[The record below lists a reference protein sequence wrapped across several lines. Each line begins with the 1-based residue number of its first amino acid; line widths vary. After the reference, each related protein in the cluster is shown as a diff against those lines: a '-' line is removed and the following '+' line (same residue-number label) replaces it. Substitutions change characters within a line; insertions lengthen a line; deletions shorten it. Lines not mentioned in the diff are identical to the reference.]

1 MRRYI
6 IIGLTGPTGS
16 GKSTV
21 SAFFREQGF
30 EVINAD
36 ELARSVVSQ
45 GSVCLKQL
53 ALVFGSDIIDGNGRL
68 DRRLLAKRAFS
79 SKENTALLNEITHP
93 HIFLRSLKACREYID
108 SGKKK
113 IVFDAPVLFESNSDL
128 MCDAVV
134 SVIAPKAT
142 RITRIAQRDGIDV
155 KSIEERIHAQ
165 HDDDYYINKS
175 DYVIDGSEP
184 LEQVRA
190 NVLSIIERIDGGI

>member
-165 HDDDYYINKS
+165 HYDDYYINKS